1 MATDAVAV
9 IVRIAGGSFRPL
21 DRLLP
26 LTARLM
32 AINDMKHVTRSVV
45 EAVRDSL
52 VIGSA

>member
-1 MATDAVAV
+1 MDADAVAE
-9 IVRIAGGSFRPL
+9 IVRITGGHFGLL

-26 LTARLM
+26 LAARLM
-32 AINDMKHVTRSVV
+32 AINDMKHVTRSVM